1 MKSFIKLLLSVSIIL
16 NVAVLQ
22 GFAQDPQVKSVY
34 DQFDRLET
42 VSPGEI
48 IEMKVGES
56 LGVFSDTD
64 DIVDRYDSSFEGAY
78 LEAAYLFFSDGTTNH
93 SDSKYV
99 SISHTAPKDDINA
112 LYALKPT
119 PGYIDMIIYY
129 VIAYFDKKGTT
140 RVASGDYSFK
150 VKVVGNDGGGSASLQ
165 NLSLPEEIT
174 IREFYDYLLTPT
186 IKPLD
191 AVTTYEWKS
200 SDQGIAFTLAGDT
213 AIELGQGQY
222 FSENVSLYVTEKD
235 CCIRARNEG
244 TATVTVTTAEGL
256 TASVKVKVI
265 PSEIS
270 KADVMDVVDEIYN
283 IVEDSLS
290 R

>member
-1 MKSFIKLLLSVSIIL
+1 MKSFIKFILSISIIMYL
-16 NVAVLQ
+16 TVIH
-22 GFAQDPQVKSVY
+22 GFAQSPQVKSVY
-34 DQFDRLET
+34 DQFDRLEK
-42 VSPGEI
+42 VSPGEK
-48 IEMKVGES
+48 IELKVGES
-56 LGVFSDTD
+56 LGIFSDTD
-64 DIVDRYDSSFEGAY
+64 DIVDRYDSTYEGAF
-78 LEAAYLFFSDGTTNH
+78 LNAAYLFFTDGTTTH

-129 VIAYFDKKGTT
+129 VIAYYDKRGTT
-140 RVASGDYSFK
+140 HVASNQYSFK
-150 VKVVGNDGGGSASLQ
+150 VKVVGNNGDGSASLQ

-174 IREFYDYLLTPT
+174 IREWYDYFLTPS

-191 AVTTYEWKS
+191 AITTYEWQS
-200 SDQGIAFTLAGDT
+200 SDQGVAFTLSGDT
-213 AIELGQGQY
+213 AIELGKGKY
-222 FSENVSLYVTEKD
+222 FSENVSLYMTEKD

-244 TATVTVTTAEGL
+244 TAIVTVTTAEGL
-256 TASVKVKVI
+256 TASVKVNVI